1 MATEEVKIK
10 ALLEND
16 KQYFPATHWKAI
28 NGIPY
33 AGSSDIDGLPQ
44 DGIISVDDKNKL
56 DNLKIGEA
64 GIIQNSIVQKS
75 PNGKLWKITVD
86 DSGKLGTVL
95 FIRKE
100 GALWK
105 ICI

>member
-64 GIIQNSIVQKS
+64 GIIQNS
-75 PNGKLWKITVD
+75 TVP
-86 DSGKLGTVL
+86 SFPLSSTVIFHNLPFGDFCTML
-95 FIRKE
+95 FY
-100 GALWK
+100 
-105 ICI
+105 

>member
-33 AGSSDIDGLPQ
+33 GGSSDIDGLPQ

-56 DNLKIGEA
+56 DKLKIGEA

-95 FIRKE
+95 FY
-100 GALWK
+100 
-105 ICI
+105 

>member
-56 DNLKIGEA
+56 DKLKIGKQELFKIA
-64 GIIQNSIVQKS
+64 LYRNPQTVNC
-75 PNGKLWKITVD
+75 GK
-86 DSGKLGTVL
+86 
-95 FIRKE
+95 
-100 GALWK
+100 
-105 ICI
+105 

>member
-1 MATEEVKIK
+1 MK

-28 NGIPY
+28 NGIYY

-44 DGIISVDDKNKL
+44 DGIISVNDKNKL
-56 DNLKIGEA
+56 DKMQKIGEA

-95 FIRKE
+95 FY
-100 GALWK
+100 
-105 ICI
+105 

>member
-28 NGIPY
+28 NGVPY

-44 DGIISVDDKNKL
+44 DGIISVDDKIN
-56 DNLKIGEA
+56 
-64 GIIQNSIVQKS
+64 
-75 PNGKLWKITVD
+75 
-86 DSGKLGTVL
+86 
-95 FIRKE
+95 
-100 GALWK
+100 
-105 ICI
+105 